1 MILFEPDLFS
11 NKTPI
16 WTRVNERSL
25 TTISSLLKASSVIPI
40 SSVQSIDQ
48 SGAIELNSNN
58 FRICTASGQYLLKR
72 WSHSDRESLK
82 RLLKLMVWL
91 RDLELPAPMPVL
103 ELGEPLL
110 VGHAGSLWSLFHFV
124 QGDYFEG
131 SKKQLETAAALV
143 AQLHAA
149 LARAPSYLV
158 PGEGPVHNSQLDID
172 LFRNASAQ
180 RENWVEIFGSIHARV
195 LRDAWPTI
203 EKAYEG
209 LHHIRFNQGV
219 RSPAH
224 FDIHPHNILTDGA
237 RIAAILDFDSC
248 KIMYSGYAL
257 AFSGL
262 KLCRQ
267 SVTTSRKTWNPAKIG
282 EIFLQHLIRSDPT
295 LENLAPNFNK
305 LATSEV
311 LRRIALI
318 IRLNFE
324 KSDRSWNHILPVQVR
339 HIGESDA
346 LFGRLS

>member
-1 MILFEPDLFS
+1 MILFEPDIFS
-11 NKTPI
+11 HKTPI
-16 WTRVNERSL
+16 WTRVSERSL
-25 TTISSLLKASSVIPI
+25 GTISSLLNASSVIPI
-40 SSVQSIDQ
+40 SRVQSIDQ

-58 FRICTASGQYLLKR
+58 FRISTASGQYLLKR
-72 WSHSDRESLK
+72 WSNSNRVSLR

-91 RDLELPAPMPVL
+91 RDAELPAPMPVL
-103 ELGEPLL
+103 ELGEPFL

-131 SKKQLETAAALV
+131 SKEELKTAAALV
-143 AQLHAA
+143 AQLHTA

-158 PGEGPVHNSQLDID
+158 PGEGPIHNSQLDID

-180 RENWVEIFGSIHARV
+180 RVKWVEIFGSIHARV

-203 EKAYEG
+203 EKTYEG
-209 LHHIRFNQGV
+209 LRHVRFNQGV

-237 RIAAILDFDSC
+237 HIAAVLDFDSC
-248 KIMYSGYAL
+248 KMMYSGYAL

-267 SVTTSRKTWNPAKIG
+267 SVTTSRKTLNPAKIG
-282 EIFLQHLIRSDPT
+282 EIFLEQLIRTNPA
-295 LENLAPNFNK
+295 LEDLAPDFTK

-318 IRLNFE
+318 IRLNLE
-324 KSDRSWNHILPVQVR
+324 RSDRSWNHILPIQVR
-339 HIGESDA
+339 HIGESEA
-346 LFGRLS
+346 LFGSLW